1 MSREG
6 IACIR
11 HTFGN
16 FRVYNKWGFGVCDL
30 AICDFELRMILPESI
45 QNGYWFAI
53 RKGKDQ
59 MGRFGI
65 G

>member
-6 IACIR
+6 IACIG

-16 FRVYNKWGFGVCDL
+16 FRVYIKWGFEVCDL
-30 AICDFELRMILPESI
+30 AICDFELRMVLPESI
-45 QNGYWFAI
+45 QNGYWFAK
-53 RKGKDQ
+53 RKDKDQ